1 MCWVGKCLPLI
12 SAPFHWGGGWLIN
25 ASGLGNI
32 AGADVALS
40 RARKF
45 FPTLRA
51 CLTPV
56 MPLFLQ
62 TLGVRHLVMLENF
75 FPSVI
80 LPEFQTQMTDR
91 AEGLNLQHWQSPVW

>member
-1 MCWVGKCLPLI
+1 
-12 SAPFHWGGGWLIN
+12 
-25 ASGLGNI
+25 
-32 AGADVALS
+32 
-40 RARKF
+40 
-45 FPTLRA
+45 
-51 CLTPV
+51 

-91 AEGLNLQHWQSPVW
+91 AED